1 MFEVN
6 NKKMKVINIFMIIVQ
21 INFVEPRTDLVRSK
35 ITVLGVM
42 PSKLVKSVNENEL
55 PQKTKK
61 YKLSKNS
68 KDRKNRR
75 RIKNDTRNRKRSENR
90 RRRYSKRRYRNR
102 QFARGDF

>member
-6 NKKMKVINIFMIIVQ
+6 NKKMKVINIFMIIGQ

-35 ITVLGVM
+35 ITVLGIM
-42 PSKLVKSVNENEL
+42 PSKPVKSVNENEL

-75 RIKNDTRNRKRSENR
+75 RIKNDTRNRKRTENR
-90 RRRYSKRRYRNR
+90 RRRYTKRRYRNR
-102 QFARGDF
+102 QLARGDF